1 MSAKHTFTLY
11 SANSGIEVTPDIKA
25 HRGTCEGRVQLRFF
39 LIQDPGAATA
49 GGKLGQIRFLLE
61 PWEAY
66 DLSLRMVR
74 IYRDGGKEKIVHKYT
89 PAGQKEMVT
98 SLTIDKWER
107 GGKSGLGLAVS
118 RGDSFI
124 SVPVAKDSVS
134 RYLYLAEFLKF
145 LSCRQGW
152 IDKEAA

>member
-39 LIQDPGAATA
+39 LIREPGPAAA
-49 GGKLGQIRFLLE
+49 GGKLGQIKFILE

-74 IYRDGGKEKIVHKYT
+74 VCRDGGKEKLTHKFT
-89 PAGQKEMVT
+89 PTGGKEVT
-98 SLTIDKWER
+98 TSVTVDKWER
-107 GGKSGLGLAVS
+107 AGKSGLGLAVS
-118 RGDSFI
+118 RADSFI
-124 SVPVAKDSVS
+124 SVPIAKDSVS

>member
-1 MSAKHTFTLY
+1 M
-11 SANSGIEVTPDIKA
+11 
-25 HRGTCEGRVQLRFF
+25 VQLRFF
-39 LIQDPGAATA
+39 LIQEPGAAA
-49 GGKLGQIRFLLE
+49 GGKLGQIRFRLE

-74 IYRDGGKEKIVHKYT
+74 ICRDGGKEKIVHKFT
-89 PAGQKEMVT
+89 PTGGKEMVT
-98 SLTIDKWER
+98 SVTIDKWER
-107 GGKSGLGLAVS
+107 AGKSGLGLAVS
-118 RGDSFI
+118 RADSFI
-124 SVPVAKDSVS
+124 SVPIAKDSVS

>member
-1 MSAKHTFTLY
+1 MSAKLTFTLY

-25 HRGTCEGRVQLRFF
+25 HRGVCEGRLQLRFF
-39 LIQDPGAATA
+39 LIQEPGATA
-49 GGKLGQIRFLLE
+49 GGKLSQIRFLLE

-66 DLSLRMVR
+66 DLSLRMSR
-74 IYRDGGKEKIVHKYT
+74 IYRDGGKEKVTHKFT
-89 PAGQKEMVT
+89 PTGGKEVT
-98 SLTIDKWER
+98 TFVTVDKWER
-107 GGKSGLGLAVS
+107 AGKSGLGLAVS
-118 RGDSFI
+118 RADSFI
-124 SVPVAKDSVS
+124 SVPISKDSVS